1 MKIII
6 APDSFKGSLTSF
18 QAADAIEKGFLKVLP
33 KTEIVK
39 IPMSDGGEGTVKC
52 LIEAT
57 EGKYFK
63 EYVSNPL
70 GKRIEAEYGI
80 LGDGETAVIEMAS
93 TSGILLI
100 PKEKQ
105 NPLYT
110 TTFGTGE
117 LIRKVL
123 QRGYKKIILGLGGS
137 TTTDGGAGA
146 LQALGVKLLDSK
158 GKNIKPGGLY
168 LKELDK
174 IDISRIDKNVKNTE
188 LILMCDVNN
197 PLLGH
202 QGAAR
207 VYSSQKGASPS
218 EVKLLER
225 NLLHFAKIIKRD
237 LGKDISNIPGSG
249 AAGGLGA
256 GLSSIFNTEF
266 KSGIEVAIEITELSR
281 RMEETDLVITGE
293 GELNFQTLYGK
304 VPFGVAELA
313 KKKNI
318 PVIIFV
324 GNIKKDTEKLYTNYF
339 DKIISLT
346 SSKISKEE
354 AMKNAFLIFSSKA
367 EEVAK
372 LYKEGVLFET

>member
-18 QAADAIEKGFLKVLP
+18 QVANAIGKGFLKVLP

-39 IPMSDGGEGTVKC
+39 IPMSDGGEGTIKC

-63 EYVSNPL
+63 EYISNPL
-70 GKRIEAEYGI
+70 GKRIEAEYGV
-80 LGDGETAVIEMAS
+80 LGEGKTAIIEMAS
-93 TSGILLI
+93 VSGIMLI

-137 TTTDGGAGA
+137 ATTDGGAGA
-146 LQALGVKLLDSK
+146 LQALGAKLLDSK
-158 GKNIKPGGLY
+158 GKNINPGGLY
-168 LKELDK
+168 LKKLDK
-174 IDISRIDKNVKNTE
+174 IDISGIDKNVKNTE

-197 PLLGH
+197 ALFGPK
-202 QGAAR
+202 GAAR
-207 VYSSQKGASPS
+207 VYSSQKGASLS
-218 EVKLLER
+218 EVELLER
-225 NLLHFAKIIKRD
+225 NLSHFVKIIKKD
-237 LGKDISNIPGSG
+237 IGKDISNIPGTG

-266 KSGIEVAIEITELSR
+266 KSGIEVAIEITELSQL
-281 RMEETDLVITGE
+281 MENTNLVITGE

-304 VPFGVAELA
+304 VPIGVAKLA
-313 KKKNI
+313 KKKDI
-318 PVIIFV
+318 PVIVFV
-324 GNIKKDTEKLYTNYF
+324 GNFEKYTEKLYTNYF

-346 SSKISKEE
+346 SSKIAKEE
-354 AMKNAFLIFSSKA
+354 AMENAYSLLA
-367 EEVAK
+367 TRAGEVAK

>member
-1 MKIII
+1 MKIVI
-6 APDSFKGSLTSF
+6 ATDSFKGSLTSF
-18 QAADAIEKGFLKVLP
+18 KAADAIGKGFLKVLP

-346 SSKISKEE
+346 SSKILKEE

>member
-1 MKIII
+1 
-6 APDSFKGSLTSF
+6 
-18 QAADAIEKGFLKVLP
+18 
-33 KTEIVK
+33 
-39 IPMSDGGEGTVKC
+39 MSDGGEGTVKC

-346 SSKISKEE
+346 SSKILKEE